1 MRTLLETRELSVN
14 FGGLRAVWD
23 VSLSVEEGSI
33 LGLIGPN
40 GAGKTTLVNLVTGF
54 VKPTKG
60 RVLVG
65 GQDMTGR
72 KPWDVAKLGVA
83 RTFQIVKPFRDMTAR
98 ENVAVGSMFG
108 PSKTSSLKESLSEA
122 DRILDRVGLAH
133 KAEARPGEL
142 PIVDNKRLELAKALA
157 MRPRLLFLDEVMAGL
172 RPAEIEQSVHLIR
185 SLKEDGLAIVVIEHV
200 MKAIMAVSDTVIV
213 LHEGKELA
221 RGAPDKIAN
230 DELVIEAYLGER
242 YAQRTKEDGRARS

>member
-1 MRTLLETRELSVN
+1 VNALLETRELSVN

-23 VSLSVEEGSI
+23 VSLSVEERSI

-65 GQDMTGR
+65 GQDMTRR
-72 KPWDVAKLGVA
+72 KPWDVAKVGVA
-83 RTFQIVKPFRDMTAR
+83 RTFQIVKPFRDMTTR

-108 PSKTSSLKESLSEA
+108 PNKATSLKESLSEA
-122 DRILDRVGLAH
+122 DRILERVGLSH

-157 MRPRLLFLDEVMAGL
+157 MKPRLLFLDEVMAGL
-172 RPAEIEQSVHLIR
+172 RPPEIEQSVHLIR

-242 YAQRTKEDGRARS
+242 YAQRTKEDDRARG